1 MIEVKNLTKKYSDK
15 YAVNNISFTINKGEI
30 VGFLGPNGAG
40 KSTTMNIMT
49 GYISATSGSVS
60 IDGYDIVDSPVQ
72 AKSRIGYMPEQP
84 PLYYDMTV
92 YEYLC
97 FVFRLKKLKE
107 NRENHIARVMKLV
120 KISHVKNRLIRNLS
134 KGYKQRVGL
143 AQALLGNPEFLILDE
158 PTVGLDPK
166 QITEIR
172 DVILDLGKEHT
183 ILISSHILQEISAVC
198 SRVIIIN
205 EGKIAAEDTIENLS
219 GSITGNNSYT
229 AEISGD
235 RQAVISVLSS
245 AQGVSNAVSIN
256 EGKYTFSVQS
266 KEDLENLFYILADNK
281 MPVTMLKNNALT
293 LEEVFLHI
301 TGADGGSGEE
311 DTKNVGNIQ

>member
-15 YAVNNISFTINKGEI
+15 YAINNVSFTINKGEI

-49 GYISATSGSVS
+49 GYISASGGSVS
-60 IDGYDIVDSPVQ
+60 IDGYDIVDNPIE
-72 AKSRIGYMPEQP
+72 AKSKIGYLPEQP
-84 PLYYDMTV
+84 PLYFDMTV

-97 FVFRLKKLKE
+97 FVYRLKKIKD
-107 NRENHIARVMKLV
+107 NMNNHIARVMKMV
-120 KISHVKNRLIRNLS
+120 KITHVKNRLIRNLS

-172 DVILDLGKEHT
+172 DVILELGKEHT

-198 SRVIIIN
+198 QRVIIIN
-205 EGKIAAEDTIENLS
+205 DGKIAAEDTIENLS
-219 GSITGNNSYT
+219 GEITGGDSYT
-229 AEISGD
+229 AEVTGD
-235 RQAVISVLSS
+235 KSLVMSTLSS
-245 AQGVSNAVSIN
+245 I
-256 EGKYTFSVQS
+256 EGISEIS
-266 KEDLENLFYILADNK
+266 ALIDNK
-281 MPVTMLKNNALT
+281 YEFKVAGKETLEAMFYALAEAKLPVTMLKSNALT
-293 LEEVFLHI
+293 LEEVFLHV
-301 TGADGGSGEE
+301 TGARGEE
-311 DTKNVGNIQ
+311 EVKNVSNIH

>member
-15 YAVNNISFTINKGEI
+15 YAIKDINFTINKGEI

-60 IDGYDIVDSPVQ
+60 IDGYDIVDNPVE

-84 PLYYDMTV
+84 PLYFDMTV

-97 FVFRLKKLKE
+97 FVFRLKKLKN
-107 NRENHIARVMKLV
+107 NRDSHIARVMKMV
-120 KISHVKNRLIRNLS
+120 KITHVKNRLIRNLS

-205 EGKIAAEDTIENLS
+205 EGEIAAEDTIENLS
-219 GSITGNNSYT
+219 GKIAGNNSYT
-229 AEISGD
+229 AEITGD
-235 RQAVISVLSS
+235 KENVVSLLSS
-245 AQGVSNAVSIN
+245 AEGVSNVSALYD
-256 EGKYTFSVQS
+256 GKYMFDAGS
-266 KEDLENLFYILADNK
+266 KEVLEKLFYMLAEAK
-281 MPVTMLKNNALT
+281 MPVTMLKSNALT
-293 LEEVFLHI
+293 LEEVFLHV
-301 TGADGGSGEE
+301 TGADGGSEE
-311 DTKNVGNIQ
+311 DIKNVSDIQ

>member
-15 YAVNNISFTINKGEI
+15 YAIKDVSFTINKGEI

-49 GYISATSGSVS
+49 GYISASGGSVT
-60 IDGYDIVDSPVQ
+60 IDGYDIVDNPIE
-72 AKSRIGYMPEQP
+72 AKSKIGYLPELP
-84 PLYYDMTV
+84 PLYFDMTV

-97 FVFRLKKLKE
+97 FVYRLKKIKD
-107 NRENHIARVMKLV
+107 NMNNHIARVMKMV
-120 KISHVKNRLIRNLS
+120 KITHVKNRLIRNLS

-172 DVILDLGKEHT
+172 DVILELGKEHT

-198 SRVIIIN
+198 QRVIIIN
-205 EGKIAAEDTIENLS
+205 DGQIAAEDTIENLS
-219 GSITGNNSYT
+219 GEITGGDSFT

-235 RQAVISVLSS
+235 KDAVVSTLSAVEGVSDVTAVID
-245 AQGVSNAVSIN
+245 
-256 EGKYTFSVQS
+256 GKYEFNATD
-266 KEDLENLFYILADNK
+266 KACLEAVFYALAEAK
-281 MPVTMLKNNALT
+281 LPVTMLKSNALT
-293 LEEVFLHI
+293 LEEVFLHV
-301 TGADGGSGEE
+301 TGARNGEG
-311 DTKNVGNIQ
+311 K

>member
-15 YAVNNISFTINKGEI
+15 YAVNDISFTINKGEI

-49 GYISATSGSVS
+49 GYISATSGSVT
-60 IDGYDIVDSPVQ
+60 IDGFDIVDNAVE
-72 AKSRIGYMPEQP
+72 AKSRIGYLPEQP
-84 PLYYDMTV
+84 PLYFDMTV

-97 FVFRLKKLKE
+97 FVFRLKKIKDKMDA
-107 NRENHIARVMKLV
+107 HIAKIMKMV

-143 AQALLGNPEFLILDE
+143 AQALMGNPEFLIFDE

-172 DVILDLGKEHT
+172 DVILELGKEHT

-198 SRVIIIN
+198 QRVIIIN
-205 EGKIAAEDTIENLS
+205 DGKIAAEDTIDNLS
-219 GSITGNNSYT
+219 GKITGGDSYT
-229 AEISGD
+229 AEVTGDKNTILEVMSAVDGISNCAFLID
-235 RQAVISVLSS
+235 
-245 AQGVSNAVSIN
+245 N
-256 EGKYTFSVQS
+256 KYEFHADDKNS
-266 KEDLENLFYILADNK
+266 LEKLFYALADNK
-281 MPVTMLKNNALT
+281 LPVTMLKSNALT
-293 LEEVFLHI
+293 LEEVFLHV
-301 TGADGGSGEE
+301 TGGNYADKEAVKE
-311 DTKNVGNIQ
+311 

>member
-15 YAVNNISFTINKGEI
+15 YAINDVSFSINKGEI

-60 IDGYDIVDSPVQ
+60 IDGYDIVDSPIQ
-72 AKSRIGYMPEQP
+72 AKSRIGYLPEQP
-84 PLYYDMTV
+84 PLYFDMTV
-92 YEYLC
+92 CEYLS
-97 FVFRLKKLKE
+97 FVYQLKKIKLDKDS
-107 NRENHIARVMKLV
+107 HIAQVMRMV
-120 KISHVKNRLIRNLS
+120 KITHVQNRLIRNLS

-172 DVILDLGKEHT
+172 DVILSLGKEHT

-198 SRVIIIN
+198 QRVIIIN
-205 EGKIAAEDTIENLS
+205 DGKIVAEDTIENLS
-219 GSITGNNSYT
+219 GEITGGNSYT
-229 AEISGD
+229 AQILGD
-235 RQAVISVLSS
+235 NDDVLRAIASVEGITD
-245 AQGVSNAVSIN
+245 AAPIIDDKYEFKA
-256 EGKYTFSVQS
+256 EGKET
-266 KEDLENLFYILADNK
+266 LERLFYALAESK
-281 MPVTMLKNNALT
+281 MPITMLKSNALT
-293 LEEVFLHI
+293 LEEVFLHV
-301 TGADGGSGEE
+301 TGGRKIKGE
-311 DTKNVGNIQ
+311 K